1 MSTIAS
7 VVTVSTPSAEPD
19 AGAGPAASD
28 PGPSASDP
36 GSSTSGPHRAAGAEA
51 TDRPTTRRSRL
62 RAWLREGSLGPTEL
76 THRGVLLVLLSIVL
90 VLAPVLTLT
99 LMDVD
104 SHVAL
109 KVWLLAITVIAM
121 LGALLR
127 VVADIRPTPRSDLDR
142 AGKAVGAVAAIY
154 TAAAVIIDWSI
165 LHL

>member
-1 MSTIAS
+1 VSTIEGAVAVSEPVAGTALPAS
-7 VVTVSTPSAEPD
+7 P
-19 AGAGPAASD
+19 
-28 PGPSASDP
+28 PGPSASGPQRPAPAETP
-36 GSSTSGPHRAAGAEA
+36 G
-51 TDRPTTRRSRL
+51 RPTSRRSRL

-76 THRGVLLVLLSIVL
+76 THRGTLLVLLSIVL

-127 VVADIRPTPRSDLDR
+127 VVADVRPTPRTDLDR

>member
-1 MSTIAS
+1 MRVGPVSTIESTAA
-7 VVTVSTPSAEPD
+7 VSTPSAGPD
-19 AGAGPAASD
+19 AGAGL
-28 PGPSASDP
+28 SASDP
-36 GSSTSGPHRAAGAEA
+36 RRSASDPHRPVVAEA
-51 TDRPTTRRSRL
+51 PGTPATRRSRL

-76 THRGVLLVLLSIVL
+76 NRRGVLLVLLSIVL